1 VFDTSVWH
9 SSVVSKFE
17 SSSGFNRYQ
26 FEDKKYG
33 GRLIPLCTP
42 VTIECDALVIGTNH
56 SDFIDGGGAVSEGIA
71 QGFAAGNKEQRHTL
85 LDDNHKFARNLRSL
99 CARAGHPV
107 TKTWVSTNRSP
118 VQGGPVGARAF
129 QGAAWY
135 KELET
140 FMDQMLLQL
149 IGELRPKNVI
159 LCGNYAAR
167 LLYGSR
173 AEISKIRPRLIE
185 LNYSNKK
192 GGSIGSF
199 MVNAIPVWH
208 PSRVRYSYAE
218 IIENAWQS

>member
-1 VFDTSVWH
+1 MFDSSVWL

-17 SSSGFNRYQ
+17 SSSGFNRYRV
-26 FEDKKYG
+26 EDKKYE

-42 VTIECDALVIGTNH
+42 VVIECDALVIGTNH
-56 SDFIDGGGAVSEGIA
+56 SDFIDGGGAASERIA
-71 QGFAAGNKEQRHTL
+71 QGFATGNKEERHTL

-140 FMDQMLLQL
+140 FMDQMLCQL
-149 IGELRPKNVI
+149 IGELKPRNVI

-167 LLYGSR
+167 LLYGPR
-173 AEISKIRPRLIE
+173 AEISKISPRLMK
-185 LNYSNKK
+185 LNYLNQK
-192 GGSIGSF
+192 GGSIESF

-218 IIENAWQS
+218 IIKDAWKS